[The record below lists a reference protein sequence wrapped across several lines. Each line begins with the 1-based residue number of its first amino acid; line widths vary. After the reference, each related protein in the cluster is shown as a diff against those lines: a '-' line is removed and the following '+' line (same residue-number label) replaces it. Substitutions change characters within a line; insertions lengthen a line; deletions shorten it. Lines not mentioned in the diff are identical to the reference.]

1 MAVIR
6 FSTSKFDVSAERPNP
21 INPIPG
27 ESLLLWL
34 RERASPKLVVS
45 EPDTEDWGW
54 YSFVEWNGRRY
65 MLGSSASVEE
75 AGERE
80 WILQIEKRRT
90 FKERLLGRE
99 RMLKGDQCAQFF
111 QNLLEQESTFKE
123 VSVDPEP

>member
-27 ESLLLWL
+27 ESLLIWL

-45 EPDTEDWGW
+45 EPDAEDWGW
-54 YSFVEWNGRRY
+54 YSFVEWNGRQY
-65 MLGSSASVEE
+65 MLGSSASDEE

-80 WILQIEKRRT
+80 WILQIEKHRT

-99 RMLKGDQCAQFF
+99 KMLKGDQCAQFF